1 MAYIQRTKPS
11 RKPLNIIL
19 RRQQENILKTKE
31 KIRRRAKA
39 GLETSQQ
46 RQQKNQGCFHLWKP
60 QLPVRVPGG
69 TGMGQT
75 EGMSAA

>member
-1 MAYIQRTKPS
+1 MKPS

-39 GLETSQQ
+39 GLGTSQQ
-46 RQQKNQGCFHLWKP
+46 RQWRCQGNLRKTFHLRKQ
-60 QLPVRVPGG
+60 QLSARVPGG
-69 TGMGQT
+69 LGKGQKWK
-75 EGMSAA
+75 G